1 MPQGVTFDTASGL
14 DLSGWWSN
22 PRTGESYRVV
32 DQFFQDNVL
41 YVRTDK
47 GRILN
52 YNNIQNC
59 VKSDGPLQGPVSRP
73 PVAQPI
79 PENSKLLEGLEQ
91 EDADILTQ
99 VVHSR
104 SDVDSSAHIEEKKP
118 EKSVNR
124 MIIEKAFSKAND
136 APRILLGMEWD
147 WTGFQPTIVML
158 KDTMDIPTSEIVDY
172 LYSKYSEQ
180 MIESI
185 KNTLT
190 EYVDR
195 GGTFACP

>member
-41 YVRTDK
+41 YVKTDK
-47 GRILN
+47 GRVLN
-52 YNNIQNC
+52 YNVIQNC
-59 VKSDGPLQGPVSRP
+59 VKSDGPLEGPVNRP

-79 PENSKLLEGLEQ
+79 SENSKLLEGLEQ

-104 SDVDSSAHIEEKKP
+104 PVEDNATRKVEKKP
-118 EKSVNR
+118 EKSVNQ
-124 MIIEKAFSKAND
+124 MIIEKAFSKAD
-136 APRILLGMEWD
+136 SA
-147 WTGFQPTIVML
+147 PTISLGVVWNWSGLQQTLAML
-158 KDTMDIPTSEIVDY
+158 RDTMDIPTSDIVDY
-172 LYSKYSEQ
+172 LYEMYSDQ
-180 MIESI
+180 MAGNI
-185 KNTLT
+185 KTILS

-195 GGTFACP
+195 GGGLVGS